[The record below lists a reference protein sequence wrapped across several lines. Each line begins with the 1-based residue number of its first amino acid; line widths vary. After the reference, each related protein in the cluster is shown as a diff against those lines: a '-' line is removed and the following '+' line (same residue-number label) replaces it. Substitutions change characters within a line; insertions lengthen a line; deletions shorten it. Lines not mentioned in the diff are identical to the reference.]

1 MSLACVIRCSF
12 LSTDWVVKLGP
23 ASFGKKNLYQYAVV
37 TDNFQIGL
45 YVLARDVNNFRSQY
59 DKEVLSWLAENGF
72 THFYNKPVATVQNE
86 KCLYPGK
93 SLSISHLETSW
104 NRSRSQWF
112 LQNRE
117 AKWIRSGAWIPKRG
131 TPPKK
136 KYSIS
141 RLSRQFWYFKMFD
154 YFSQRKWRECLKQ
167 SYFYSL

>member
-86 KCLYPGK
+86 KCLYPDKK
-93 SLSISHLETSW
+93 SSYQPLGDL
-104 NRSRSQWF
+104 
-112 LQNRE
+112 
-117 AKWIRSGAWIPKRG
+117 
-131 TPPKK
+131 
-136 KYSIS
+136 
-141 RLSRQFWYFKMFD
+141 
-154 YFSQRKWRECLKQ
+154 LKQ
-167 SYFYSL
+167 K